1 MLVER
6 PRFPLKQLEDHPC
19 PDGSEAIYLSP
30 GDPEVTKIIA
40 MATQT
45 LGHFSLPK
53 RIDYFSCWHRA
64 KRAVAI
70 CLQLQ
75 KKFQTRMKNQNL
87 AKYESVRTN
96 APKKPEAETMKLK
109 QSRTNAYIP
118 LNTQVLQDAEREIVK
133 SVQENPFQ
141 GELAC
146 FVPLV
151 KGLPRIAPQ

>member
-1 MLVER
+1 M
-6 PRFPLKQLEDHPC
+6 
-19 PDGSEAIYLSP
+19 
-30 GDPEVTKIIA
+30 
-40 MATQT
+40 
-45 LGHFSLPK
+45 
-53 RIDYFSCWHRA
+53 
-64 KRAVAI
+64 
-70 CLQLQ
+70 
-75 KKFQTRMKNQNL
+75 
-87 AKYESVRTN
+87 RTN

-141 GELAC
+141 GKLAC